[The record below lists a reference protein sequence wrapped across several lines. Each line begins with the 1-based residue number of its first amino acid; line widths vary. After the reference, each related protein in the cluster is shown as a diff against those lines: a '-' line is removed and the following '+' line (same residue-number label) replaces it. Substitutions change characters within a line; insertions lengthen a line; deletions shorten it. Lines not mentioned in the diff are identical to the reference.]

1 MALDYSQKQLL
12 NTSLFKTKKTKGK
25 RGILSSMR
33 RKQNFMGKL
42 QVYAFWTG
50 FMSTLISLC
59 QVIIIALKK

>member
-1 MALDYSQKQLL
+1 MGLDYSQKQLL
-12 NTSLFKTKKTKGK
+12 NTSLYKTKGK
-25 RGILSSMR
+25 RGTLSSMS

-59 QVIIIALKK
+59 QVIIIAFKK

>member
-1 MALDYSQKQLL
+1 MYMGLDYSQKQLL
-12 NTSLFKTKKTKGK
+12 NTSLYKTKGK
-25 RGILSSMR
+25 RGTLSHMR

-42 QVYAFWTG
+42 QIYAFWTG